1 MNLYLIR
8 HASARHP
15 NTVYHDDSERPLDDK
30 GFLQSTT
37 LLEYMRKMDVGFDYV
52 CSSPYSR
59 ALQTAKPLKS
69 ITKNKQIITES
80 LVSFDFRALIEELKS
95 LKRAKTVAMV
105 GHEPYM
111 SSLASYILTGREH
124 HLNIRFKK
132 AAVMHLYGNLEKYF
146 SLQSFVSYK
155 DYKLLC
161 GLSQDKVVN

>member
-15 NTVYHDDSERPLDDK
+15 DKIFHDDSKRPLDKK
-30 GFLQSTT
+30 GFLQATT
-37 LLEYMRKMDVGFDYV
+37 MLEYLTQMGVKFDYL
-52 CSSPYSR
+52 CSSPYLR

-69 ITKNKQIITES
+69 IAKNKQIITS
-80 LVSFDFRALIEELKS
+80 TLVSFDFQALIEELKG
-95 LKRAKTVAMV
+95 LKNGNTIALV

-146 SLQSFVSYK
+146 SLQNFVSYK
-155 DYKLLC
+155 DYKHLC
-161 GLSQDKVVN
+161 RPG